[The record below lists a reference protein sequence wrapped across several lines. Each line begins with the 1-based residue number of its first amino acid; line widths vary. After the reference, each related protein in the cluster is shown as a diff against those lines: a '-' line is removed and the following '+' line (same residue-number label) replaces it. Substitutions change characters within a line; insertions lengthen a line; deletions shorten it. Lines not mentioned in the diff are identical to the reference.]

1 MKDRRYVA
9 FHLAT
14 ILATPFLILAV
25 QPNLFINPNT
35 NANIDSWVYTG
46 FFLSLPEHL
55 ARWSGT
61 YYATRLSWILPGFA
75 AHQLLPAL
83 LANYVLHLGFFYL
96 LLFSVYALATSG
108 MNRTTAFIVT
118 LLVAWNPELLAA
130 MSWDYVDGAV
140 ITYFTVSLLCL
151 EKASSGAVRW
161 WLWAAAAG
169 VGLACVASANLVGT
183 TLWPICGLF
192 LFLRAGA
199 TRWRTAV
206 AVLAVAA
213 VGAIATFAV
222 FGFVNQQFGGQL
234 LYLKASVDYAGSR
247 LWLPSPWD
255 VAGLGWLPDT
265 PHLIL
270 PAVAALGAVLAFA
283 GRSNVLKSF
292 PGTVQL
298 TFLAAVVWWVIHS
311 TLWTHSVHV
320 SYYVSYLVP
329 LGLLAFAAHPDSPL
343 AVLPSSRLWHAITLE
358 LAILGLLIIHLLVFR
373 RGDVV
378 WEAAAPALGA
388 GFATPN
394 GINAFV
400 AVGVGVF
407 ALALLRFVRPLW
419 FRWPAF
425 LLALLMAYSSV
436 PTNWATHGTLRVR
449 EDFAVTVSAHRFI
462 GQHLDRNRGLRLWY
476 SLAPGEPRPFRS
488 ISSTY
493 LWGWTLVNEA
503 MPSLDAA
510 QAASLVPDAQLVVL
524 ADTGA
529 EVDAARETLRK
540 SGFDY
545 ATRTAREFGAS
556 DRSFWVVIGRLS
568 RAAESNP

>member
-1 MKDRRYVA
+1 MNDRRYVA
-9 FHLAT
+9 FHAAL

-25 QPNLFINPNT
+25 HAGLFINANT
-35 NANIDSWVYTG
+35 NTPIDSWVYTG
-46 FFLSLPEHL
+46 FFVSLPEHL
-55 ARWSGT
+55 ARWGGT
-61 YYATRLSWILPGFA
+61 YYSTRLSWILPGFA

-83 LANYVLHLGFFYL
+83 LANYVLHLGFFYA
-96 LLFSVYALATSG
+96 LLFSTYFLVTSAV
-108 MNRTTAFIVT
+108 NRTTAMIVT

-140 ITYFTVSLLCL
+140 ITYFTVSLLCF
-151 EKASSGAVRW
+151 EKASSGGARC

-169 VGLACVASANLVGT
+169 VGLACLASANLVGT

-192 LFLRAGA
+192 LLLRAGA
-199 TRWRTAV
+199 TRWRRV
-206 AVLAVAA
+206 AAILSVAA

-222 FGFVNQQFGGQL
+222 FGFINQQLGGRF
-234 LYLKASVDYAGSR
+234 LYLKASVDYAGNR

-255 VAGLGWLPDT
+255 VVGMGWFRLA

-270 PAVAALGAVLAFA
+270 PTVAAVGAVVALA
-283 GRSNVLKSF
+283 GRSHVAKSF
-292 PGTVQL
+292 TGTVQL

-320 SYYVSYLVP
+320 WYYISYLVP
-329 LGLLAFAAHPDSPL
+329 LGLLALAVHPDSPL
-343 AVLPSSRLWHAITLE
+343 NIAQSLHLRHAITFE
-358 LAILGLLIIHLLVFR
+358 LAILGLLIVHLLVFR
-373 RGDVV
+373 QGDGAWGAV
-378 WEAAAPALGA
+378 APILGA
-388 GFATPN
+388 GFSTPN

-400 AVGVGVF
+400 AVAIGG
-407 ALALLRFVRPLW
+407 LALVVVRFGRPLW

-436 PTNWATHGTLRVR
+436 PTNWATHGTPRAS
-449 EDFAVTVSAHRFI
+449 EDFALTVSVHRFI
-462 GQHLDRNRGLRLWY
+462 GQHLDHKRDLRFWY
-476 SLAPGEPRPFRS
+476 SLVRGEHRPFRN

-503 MPSLDAA
+503 MPSFDAA
-510 QAASLVPDAQLVVL
+510 QAATLAPDAQLVVL

-529 EVDAARETLRK
+529 EVDAARQALRK

-556 DRSFWVVIGRLS
+556 GRSFWVVIGRLS
-568 RAAESNP
+568 RSAEPSP